1 MSSERNSPDVTLALK
16 DSTKSNQPI
25 CKHFQSGFC
34 KFGDRCRRPHVNEIC
49 ESPQCNLSSCFQ
61 RHPKLCK
68 YYSTFSTCKF
78 GDNCAYKH
86 VSFSDTKFT
95 KLQNEIDNLKASL
108 QGVLQSLTLKEIE
121 IHRLQEKFKDIEPRP
136 EVSELKIPC
145 NDCGKTFKHSSTFN
159 THIRKYHLPEVLR
172 ISDCESENPL
182 NTSLVVDVRAHN
194 VSSSIDAPFNSN
206 IFYVSGETFHCDD
219 CEETS
224 LDPHQ
229 LAKHVTEEHDE
240 FLERPCSHCGI
251 QLPDNQELRLNHLDI
266 CTPCP
271 GPSKL

>member
-1 MSSERNSPDVTLALK
+1 MKKFIFQKSCKLKILKMSSERNSPDVTLALK

-121 IHRLQEKFKDIEPRP
+121 IHKLQEKFKVLD
-136 EVSELKIPC
+136 LK
-145 NDCGKTFKHSSTFN
+145 
-159 THIRKYHLPEVLR
+159 
-172 ISDCESENPL
+172 
-182 NTSLVVDVRAHN
+182 
-194 VSSSIDAPFNSN
+194 
-206 IFYVSGETFHCDD
+206 
-219 CEETS
+219 
-224 LDPHQ
+224 
-229 LAKHVTEEHDE
+229 
-240 FLERPCSHCGI
+240 
-251 QLPDNQELRLNHLDI
+251 
-266 CTPCP
+266 
-271 GPSKL
+271 